1 MARIF
6 LIAQSGVV
14 FAMTKMLD
22 RTIIILFVLTVI
34 AVAIPQVG
42 LMAAFTGFGLFIT
55 VGMWLAPALLLIL
68 TLFLIVNG
76 LLPSRLPTRPLIAL
90 AVVLSLL
97 AIPPV
102 VLNQKIDAEALAK
115 TANDHNDLVLPIK
128 QRVIAVRQNWYWR
141 GSDTI
146 ECDAF
151 CLHALLTGTAD
162 KVLLAHTDDTSA
174 KPNQQQQAIGFRFEQ
189 RATCPAVKFPNSD
202 LSLDLPQADGSKG
215 RVRATDLV
223 NLRLSRRDCLIRYQT
238 SLAEADLVISWG
250 DKQNTSRPIN
260 DGFLLDV
267 DTISTTS
274 MVVHAR
280 DTVSADFQ
288 EVYRKTGVSYRPFG
302 YLMVP
307 TLLLG
312 SMTEAKLGWWRL
324 PKSINISAG
333 SDNPQRDWAVFLTE
347 TMQFDLALDDMS
359 ANNQIGSSIEAAMS
373 AGRAPTGAEW
383 LAYSSYTDNAIV
395 MDKPSKPVFD
405 LQMKVLADPNFPPPP
420 RLYATVTHAAKQQQ
434 ALLPGLADLLV
445 KRALAGQTWPHHI
458 GVSEDQ
464 SLATLDPGI
473 WALPNDA
480 LQPYLAEMIELS
492 KKDAART
499 SMMNG
504 LSKLHVYGDAAVP
517 AMLDLM
523 MSGVNGGENFFR
535 VGHFQRPYLAGLQG
549 LCLAGDRAPSAL
561 PSLQDWLAQKRLPL
575 HAGYG
580 DLLIATMVRLGAQ
593 PDEIWQ
599 NHFMGKSTR
608 NRAQFDRV
616 VKRSQSQSFTCLY

>member
-42 LMAAFTGFGLFIT
+42 LMAAFTGFGLPIT
-55 VGMWLAPALLLIL
+55 LGMWVAPGLLLIL
-68 TLFLIVNG
+68 VLFLIVNG

-115 TANDHNDLVLPIK
+115 TANDHNDLALPIK
-128 QRVIAVRQNWYWR
+128 QRVIAVRHNWYWR
-141 GSDTI
+141 GRDTI

-162 KVLLAHTDDTSA
+162 KVLLVHTDDTSA
-174 KPNQQQQAIGFRFEQ
+174 RPSQQQQAIGFRFEK

-202 LSLDLPQADGSKG
+202 LSLDLPQVDGSK
-215 RVRATDLV
+215 RQVRATDLV
-223 NLRLSRRDCLIRYQT
+223 NLRLSQRDCLIRYQT

-250 DKQNTSRPIN
+250 DMQNTSRPIK
-260 DGFLLDV
+260 DGFVLDV
-267 DTISTTS
+267 DTVSTKS

-280 DTVSADFQ
+280 GAVAGDFQ

-333 SDNPQRDWAVFLTE
+333 SDNPRRDWAVFLTE
-347 TMQFDLALDDMS
+347 TMQFNLALDDMS
-359 ANNQIGSSIEAAMS
+359 VTNQISKSIDAAIS
-373 AGRAPTGAEW
+373 AGRAPSGTEW
-383 LAYSSYTDNAIV
+383 LAYSNYTDNAIV
-395 MDKPSKPVFD
+395 MDKPSKAVFD

-420 RLYATVTHAAKQQQ
+420 RLYATVSYAAKEHPASLP
-434 ALLPGLADLLV
+434 ALAAVLV
-445 KRALAGQTWPHHI
+445 KRTLAGQTWSHHI
-458 GVSEDQ
+458 GVNEGQ
-464 SLATLDPGI
+464 SLSTLDHGI
-473 WALPNDA
+473 WALPDNA
-480 LQPYLAEMIELS
+480 LQPYLAEMSELS
-492 KKDAART
+492 KKDVART
-499 SMMNG
+499 SMLNG
-504 LSKLHVYGDAAVP
+504 LSKLYVYGDAAVP
-517 AMLDLM
+517 DMLGLM
-523 MSGVNGGENFFR
+523 DAGLIGGDTFFR
-535 VGHFQRPYLAGLQG
+535 KGEHQRPYLAGLQA
-549 LCLAGDRAPSAL
+549 LCLAGNTAPSAL
-561 PSLQDWLAQKRLPL
+561 PTLQGWLVQKRLPI

-580 DLLIATMVRLGAQ
+580 DLLITAMVRIGAQ
-593 PDEIWQ
+593 PDDLWQ
-599 NHFMGKSTR
+599 NHIKGNSSR

-616 VKRSQSQSFTCLY
+616 VKRSQSQRFNCLY